1 MLSID
6 RVLTSLEKNESAI
19 ISQRTEEVLSPP
31 SSFSLLSLLQLFLK
45 KKKNLPHLF
54 PLLEGPGKSTYKE
67 SRYRALQC
75 CLIPILTDGF
85 HQGLPGIFSSQNQAC
100 TGKENLLEQV
110 THHSTGNHLLITE
123 IQRFDSWK
131 IP

>member
-1 MLSID
+1 MLSIGQ
-6 RVLTSLEKNESAI
+6 VLTSLEKNERAI
-19 ISQRTEEVLSPP
+19 TSQRAEEVLSPSPP
-31 SSFSLLSLLQLFLK
+31 SSFSLLSLLLPFL
-45 KKKNLPHLF
+45 KKNLPHLL

-110 THHSTGNHLLITE
+110 THHSTGNHLFITE

-131 IP
+131 IS

>member
-31 SSFSLLSLLQLFLK
+31 SSFSLLSLLQLFL